1 MELPDGQNVNSIVLD
16 LRATIED
23 QRQYINIL
31 EDKIQEK
38 QEIQRA
44 QRQLRVRVSIS
55 QLYLDVLTM
64 RNSGATCVD
73 IVIDDNKYQ
82 TLEAI

>member
-55 QLYLDVLTM
+55 HI
-64 RNSGATCVD
+64 S
-73 IVIDDNKYQ
+73 
-82 TLEAI
+82 